1 MGTVTGRQGTGA
13 GEEAEGCQPRQE
25 DLSRLRC
32 HFPGVCTSQRCLF
45 APGRKKPQALA
56 LTQQDQ
62 GLHPFLALLSRVQG
76 DGGVETSCT
85 FFDGAPSPFFAFACL
100 FPGTATV
107 EKLEDFINNINSVLE
122 SLYIEIKKGVT
133 EDDGRPIYALVSAD
147 RAPWWTCEGPRWR
160 QPRALL
166 TGANAGAPASPRA
179 WREKGIRCLFI

>member
-32 HFPGVCTSQRCLF
+32 HFPGVCILHSSGKKES
-45 APGRKKPQALA
+45 PGRKKPQALA
-56 LTQQDQ
+56 LTQQGQ

-107 EKLEDFINNINSVLE
+107 EKLEDFINNIISQL
-122 SLYIEIKKGVT
+122 SRLGM
-133 EDDGRPIYALVSAD
+133 R
-147 RAPWWTCEGPRWR
+147 
-160 QPRALL
+160 
-166 TGANAGAPASPRA
+166 
-179 WREKGIRCLFI
+179 F